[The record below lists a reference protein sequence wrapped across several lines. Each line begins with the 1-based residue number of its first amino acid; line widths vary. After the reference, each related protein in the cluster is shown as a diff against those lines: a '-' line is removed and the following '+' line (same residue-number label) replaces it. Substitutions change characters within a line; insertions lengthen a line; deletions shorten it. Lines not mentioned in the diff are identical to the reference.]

1 VADGP
6 NKNLLTSLRN
16 SCQKMAVKIEAQAD
30 RERNRRAGHEF
41 LVIFT
46 ATTGVARSVSLY
58 VEGVPLTLKKE

>member
-1 VADGP
+1 
-6 NKNLLTSLRN
+6 
-16 SCQKMAVKIEAQAD
+16 MAVKIEAQAD